1 MNQPVIIYHPRYA
14 EEYPTVYVECPE
26 RVMTI
31 RDALAPYYQF
41 IEPEPAAEKELRR
54 VHSKRLID
62 SVKADASNLYQA
74 AALAAGGAIRAAQE
88 AMSGRPAFG
97 LIRPPGHHASPDH
110 HWGFCFFNNM
120 AIALAGLL
128 DKGAVQGAFV
138 LDFDLHFGDGTDNYF
153 TGDPRVTVFNPQRV
167 TDRQSYLDSVQEAL
181 DRAAGVDIISVSAG
195 FDIGEFDWGGLLAT
209 ADFEQIGRI
218 VKAAAERLCR
228 GRRFALLEG
237 GYYLPE
243 LGKNALAFCRGL
255 FLGRPADHSERAKPG
270 QGWP

>member
-1 MNQPVIIYHPRYA
+1 MNEPVIIYHPRYA
-14 EEYPTVYVECPE
+14 EEYPTVYVECAE
-26 RVMTI
+26 RVTAI
-31 RDALAPYYQF
+31 RDALAPYYEF
-41 IEPEPAAEKELRR
+41 IEPEAADEKELRR
-54 VHSKRLID
+54 VHSRHLID
-62 SVKADASNLYQA
+62 SVKGDRSNLYEA
-74 AALAAGGAIRAAQE
+74 AALAAGGAIRAARE

-110 HWGFCFFNNM
+110 NWGFCFFNNM

-128 DKGAVQGAFV
+128 DKGAVQGALV

-153 TGDPRVTVFNPQRV
+153 TGDRRVTVFNPQRV
-167 TDRQSYLDSVQEAL
+167 TSRQAYLDSVQEAL
-181 DRAAGVDIISVSAG
+181 DRAAGVDIIGVSAG

-209 ADFEQIGRI
+209 EDFEQIGRT
-218 VKAAAERLCR
+218 VKAAAERLCG

-255 FLGRPADHSERAKPG
+255 F
-270 QGWP
+270 